1 VAFADRVDFRPRIRA
16 PCSCVTNDCHSRPLA
31 RQDRHRGDAG
41 GQGCLP
47 AQAIRRLYSRRTVVT
62 PPPGSHHREWI
73 DAIKRGQQAP
83 ESSNFAYAAKM
94 TEPLLLGN
102 IALRLGREV
111 EWDADKM
118 QVRGAPEADQYI
130 KPTYRAGWELSS

>member
-1 VAFADRVDFRPRIRA
+1 
-16 PCSCVTNDCHSRPLA
+16 
-31 RQDRHRGDAG
+31 
-41 GQGCLP
+41 
-47 AQAIRRLYSRRTVVT
+47 
-62 PPPGSHHREWI
+62 
-73 DAIKRGQQAP
+73 
-83 ESSNFAYAAKM
+83 M